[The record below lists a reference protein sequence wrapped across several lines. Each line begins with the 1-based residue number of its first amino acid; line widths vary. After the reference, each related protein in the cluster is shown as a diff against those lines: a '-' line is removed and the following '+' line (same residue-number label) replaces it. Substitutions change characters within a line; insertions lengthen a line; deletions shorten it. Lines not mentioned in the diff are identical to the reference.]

1 MTDYH
6 DLLETIYGNVH
17 KLFGLIRDHEQ
28 DLNVVDKA
36 NSLLVD
42 TKTDLLYLSDCIHRY
57 VRNIHDTDQ
66 NANSLFSEITKSP
79 NASALAP
86 ELGAKNKQQQSSTKP
101 PFAPDDSDDD
111 EIL

>member
-28 DLNVVDKA
+28 DLDIVDKA

-42 TKTDLLYLSDCIHRY
+42 TKNELLYLNDQIHR
-57 VRNIHDTDQ
+57 
-66 NANSLFSEITKSP
+66 
-79 NASALAP
+79 
-86 ELGAKNKQQQSSTKP
+86 
-101 PFAPDDSDDD
+101 
-111 EIL
+111 